1 LKKDDQNLW
10 PYQCIVEYL
19 LAQKTIDIKLIY
31 LFGSRAQGVHINTS
45 DWDVAMLCAEP
56 IENVRRWELSQ
67 NMAERLNSDVDLID
81 LLSCS
86 TVLQKQVIDSG
97 VVLYDANNYADAFDM
112 QVISMYARLQ
122 EGRKQII
129 DSFVGKLKR

>member
-10 PYQCIVEYL
+10 ACQYIVEHL
-19 LAQKTIDIKLIY
+19 RAQETLDIKLIY
-31 LFGSRAQGVHINTS
+31 LFGSRAQGVHLNSS
-45 DWDVAMLCAEP
+45 DWDVAILCAEP
-56 IENVRRWELSQ
+56 IENVLRWELSQ
-67 NMAERLNSDVDLID
+67 DMAERLNNDVDLID

-97 VVLYDANNYADAFDM
+97 VMLYDANKYADAFDM

-129 DSFVGKLKR
+129 DSFVGKLR